1 MHAAP
6 VLLEISILPYKLKQD
21 IAQIC
26 KIKINL
32 EDMCFYELICNK
44 YKNILKAIKLTIN
57 MIMNF

>member
-44 YKNILKAIKLTIN
+44 YKNILKAIKLTI
-57 MIMNF
+57 I